1 MSRMTSSCP
10 TSSMVEATSTTITLS
25 IMPMICHRLLF
36 AAFEVVPAGN
46 SERIIEDLRSV
57 RKRDAMVAPMVYDFV
72 ATVLALYYCQRDLVR
87 VERRQSRGAT

>member
-57 RKRDAMVAPMVYDFV
+57 RKRDAMVAPIILRFCSYSF
-72 ATVLALYYCQRDLVR
+72 
-87 VERRQSRGAT
+87 